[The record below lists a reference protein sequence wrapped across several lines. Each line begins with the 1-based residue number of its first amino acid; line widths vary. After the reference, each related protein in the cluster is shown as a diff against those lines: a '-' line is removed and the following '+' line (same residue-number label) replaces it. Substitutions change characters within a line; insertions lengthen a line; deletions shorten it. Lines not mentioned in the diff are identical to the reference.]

1 MVYMYLLF
9 RKRNS
14 QYDIPINLWKNRQS
28 KKKRPQI
35 VIINAGREVYMIVL
49 QI

>member
-1 MVYMYLLF
+1 MVYTYLLF

-14 QYDIPINLWKNRQS
+14 QYDIPIKLWKNRQS
-28 KKKRPQI
+28 KKKRSQI
-35 VIINAGREVYMIVL
+35 VIINAGREVDRIVL